1 MRRWVFW
8 IATIWLVAELAI
20 GGVEDLLRGRAAIVA
35 GETVDVVVAS
45 LGYPVY
51 VLLFLGV
58 WKILGAAAIAA
69 PGRPRLKEW
78 AYAGSF
84 FQITLA
90 AWSHALV
97 GTDPVNLIYPAI
109 VMVLTL
115 LSWSLRPRDR
125 VLA

>member
-1 MRRWVFW
+1 MV
-8 IATIWLVAELAI
+8 ELAV

-35 GETVDVVVAS
+35 GDTVDVVVSS

-58 WKILGAAAIAA
+58 WKTLGAAAIAA

-90 AWSHALV
+90 IWSHALV
-97 GTDPVNLIYPAI
+97 GTDPVNLIYPTI

-115 LSWSLRPRDR
+115 VSWSLRPRDR